1 MLADHLQRIVEGS
14 EKNHNLHY
22 RWLDKNG
29 MPVWINCRGKVID
42 DKDGIPHYLV
52 GCINEIGNIQRAD
65 NVSGL
70 LGEREMRSYIS
81 SHIKR
86 TKNRYCWTCRSLFL
100 CFGLY
105 RSRVGKNQKQAW

>member
-52 GCINEIGNIQRAD
+52 DVLMKLEIYREQIMLAGFWAKGKCVPIF
-65 NVSGL
+65 L
-70 LGEREMRSYIS
+70 LI
-81 SHIKR
+81 
-86 TKNRYCWTCRSLFL
+86 
-100 CFGLY
+100 
-105 RSRVGKNQKQAW
+105 